1 MSVLT
6 RHDIEE
12 LVREALIDEGLWDK
26 IKGFGSKLA
35 SGIKS
40 GMPVGAAGRAHRPP
54 AHHGAAGADDKK
66 DDDTTTPEPP
76 TTTPQPP
83 TGPSL
88 TKDAPLSVTKRQPQL
103 KIGPGKNP
111 QQQAAGGQK
120 EAPLVMQMQKIG
132 MSQTSAQQIAKRIK
146 DYLEQRKIPVAEG
159 IDYIINNGLLES
171 TFILMEAKTPDR
183 AKILSMV
190 RKSILGQLQAL
201 MKDEASD
208 ASKQKG
214 SQMALG
220 MSTLAKS
227 GNPDKFVKTLLRWA
241 ERGGKEVQSGKAG
254 SRPAIKGW
262 INSADGKAM
271 LQAVP
276 EEEILQFMTTLSSDS
291 VFQKYHEAA
300 LKLRQAKAA
309 GKAQRRG
316 DIRGIGKSGRE
327 GEPGYKSQA
336 ANSIVGKI
344 ISRFVSDNQQLLDKD
359 PGLQAIFDDPRKF
372 NKLQKSVTNL
382 LARQMQR
389 RGYDAAEIQ
398 KFIGKTPGGKPDP
411 RAKKKKKGD
420 IDVGALAGSDKE
432 LSASAGAV
440 FGAMEEMIAECVQE
454 MTNLL
459 ITTNRI
465 SRWKVLSGVK

>member
-171 TFILMEAKTPDR
+171 TFILMEAKEPR
-183 AKILSMV
+183 NKIFSQIGS
-190 RKSILGQLQAL
+190 SIFGQLRAL
-201 MKDEASD
+201 MSDKASD
-208 ASKQKG
+208 ASKQKA
-214 SQMALG
+214 SQMALAIQG
-220 MSTLAKS
+220 IAKS
-227 GNPDKFVKTLLRWA
+227 GDPEKFRKTLSQWA
-241 ERGGKEVQSGKAG
+241 ERGDKELRSGEKG

-262 INSADGKAM
+262 VISADGKKT
-271 LQAVP
+271 LQTLPA
-276 EEEILQFMTTLSSDS
+276 EDLLQFMKYLGGDDN
-291 VFQKYHEAA
+291 FQKYHKAA
-300 LKLRQAKAA
+300 LELRQAKAA

-440 FGAMEEMIAECVQE
+440 YGAMEEMIAECVQE

>member
-171 TFILMEAKTPDR
+171 TFILMEESILQEKERSAISQMKSSIFGNLKHLMAPKAKDATKAAAAKYVLGLHNVAKQPNPEKFR
-183 AKILSMV
+183 AFISK
-190 RKSILGQLQAL
+190 RYKSIPIDGGPAAQMSEDELKAL
-201 MKDEASD
+201 MDYI
-208 ASKQKG
+208 
-214 SQMALG
+214 
-220 MSTLAKS
+220 
-227 GNPDKFVKTLLRWA
+227 KTNELF
-241 ERGGKEVQSGKAG
+241 K
-254 SRPAIKGW
+254 
-262 INSADGKAM
+262 
-271 LQAVP
+271 
-276 EEEILQFMTTLSSDS
+276 
-291 VFQKYHEAA
+291 KYHQAGFE
-300 LKLRQAKAA
+300 LRKAKAA

-440 FGAMEEMIAECVQE
+440 SGAMEEMIAECVQE